1 MTIQDYRRAVDA
13 FAPDVY
19 LKRRVAAR
27 LAREERER
35 RARPR
40 RVLARAL
47 MIAAVLACLV
57 TAAFAVSPKL
67 RQMVISLFWIQEAEP
82 VPPASQLP
90 TPSDPVTS
98 IVLGDKVQ
106 VQYIH
111 VEDGNLRAEGELLV
125 NEHRQ
130 DGETAFY
137 ALEGD
142 SLIGVGQDAREVTV
156 EFQTE
161 NGLPA
166 KGWFRWFA
174 YNGRV
179 YLADLMDRPSQYG
192 FSGHWLQPSA
202 LPGRTDVILLES
214 FAVQGSRAWFYHL
227 ESGELEDILA
237 GCGTEEY
244 GVAWDQPGA
253 LSEDLRYVLVNLGDA
268 DGGCAG
274 AQLYLV
280 DRQAGTCTAMSQLTG
295 LDLPPYQ
302 GLNAD
307 RSQGCWFW
315 FQGGDSVFLQI
326 SRLEGEEQVVEEW
339 VYHIPSGTVT
349 PAPEETREVLME
361 SGKDG
366 MLKLIREG
374 EALWM
379 VNDATGQRA
388 RLEDFPFQVP
398 TQPLVQFPQ
407 TKEEWEQHMKWE
419 RTQCS
424 FSCNDAGTRLLCA
437 GTLEDGT
444 QQIGV
449 IDLEYGTFRLL
460 ERARDDQE
468 PSIDRFSWLGDD
480 RVLGGYVEIDGE
492 NCLCVYDFTYGQT
505 GPAASQG
512 EVGGLVQAVYVQTDG
527 LNYDVGNGVFYRAE
541 HDPEGEI
548 TQVRF
553 WGVDG
558 GALIPLEGEAC
569 AFDLTWEGVRYQGS
583 FRWCVRQG
591 QLTCVGRSDRDD
603 RSWGVS
609 AIPGR
614 TDAVFLTL
622 GQGSQLSYRSQVYL
636 YYLDTGA
643 VTDLLA
649 EVPREVLAQAADYTW
664 SEDLN
669 GVILGCADRE
679 RQTNTLWYCDLEAGM
694 QTRLGTAGGAQ
705 GELRAWFA
713 DGETVLLA
721 RRENGQEA
729 YELWLWNLETGEQAQ
744 AEYDTRG
751 LELLGEG
758 RYAIRRDEG
767 GAVCVVDLITGAE
780 TEVEGGS
787 WRDGGQFIPR
797 GDRLLYVR
805 RGGDGEPGIAQLGML
820 DLKAG
825 TFLGFDRVGQESWDS
840 AQWFDDDTVVVR
852 TLNQENLALGIY
864 LYTF

>member
-98 IVLGDKVQ
+98 IVLGDEVR

-130 DGETAFY
+130 DEETAFY

-156 EFQTE
+156 EFQME

-179 YLADLMDRPSQYG
+179 YLADLMDRPGQYG

-214 FAVQGSRAWFYHL
+214 FAVQGSRAWLYHL

-268 DGGCAG
+268 DGGGAG

-307 RSQGCWFW
+307 RSQGCWAW
-315 FQGGDSVFLQI
+315 FRGEESVFLQI

-361 SGKDG
+361 SG
-366 MLKLIREG
+366 
-374 EALWM
+374 
-379 VNDATGQRA
+379 
-388 RLEDFPFQVP
+388 
-398 TQPLVQFPQ
+398 
-407 TKEEWEQHMKWE
+407 
-419 RTQCS
+419 RTACS
-424 FSCNDAGTRLLCA
+424 S
-437 GTLEDGT
+437 
-444 QQIGV
+444 
-449 IDLEYGTFRLL
+449 
-460 ERARDDQE
+460 
-468 PSIDRFSWLGDD
+468 SS
-480 RVLGGYVEIDGE
+480 
-492 NCLCVYDFTYGQT
+492 
-505 GPAASQG
+505 
-512 EVGGLVQAVYVQTDG
+512 
-527 LNYDVGNGVFYRAE
+527 
-541 HDPEGEI
+541 
-548 TQVRF
+548 
-553 WGVDG
+553 
-558 GALIPLEGEAC
+558 
-569 AFDLTWEGVRYQGS
+569 
-583 FRWCVRQG
+583 
-591 QLTCVGRSDRDD
+591 GR
-603 RSWGVS
+603 
-609 AIPGR
+609 GR
-614 TDAVFLTL
+614 PC
-622 GQGSQLSYRSQVYL
+622 G
-636 YYLDTGA
+636 
-643 VTDLLA
+643 
-649 EVPREVLAQAADYTW
+649 W
-664 SEDLN
+664 
-669 GVILGCADRE
+669 
-679 RQTNTLWYCDLEAGM
+679 
-694 QTRLGTAGGAQ
+694 
-705 GELRAWFA
+705 
-713 DGETVLLA
+713 
-721 RRENGQEA
+721 
-729 YELWLWNLETGEQAQ
+729 
-744 AEYDTRG
+744 
-751 LELLGEG
+751 
-758 RYAIRRDEG
+758 
-767 GAVCVVDLITGAE
+767 
-780 TEVEGGS
+780 
-787 WRDGGQFIPR
+787 
-797 GDRLLYVR
+797 
-805 RGGDGEPGIAQLGML
+805 
-820 DLKAG
+820 
-825 TFLGFDRVGQESWDS
+825 
-840 AQWFDDDTVVVR
+840 
-852 TLNQENLALGIY
+852 
-864 LYTF
+864 